1 MAEES
6 LRYKTKK
13 GLYWKFFDQF
23 MNYGMQF
30 IVGIFM
36 AVAGVFISG
45 GFGSA
50 LIRKE
55 NLTEEDLSTA
65 FYYSVIVGVVCY
77 VTLFFLSP
85 YIADF
90 YNTPVLRSLIR
101 VTALGFL
108 WGPLGTPQSV
118 ILNRRLDF
126 KNPARIS
133 VVNKVIG
140 SIVGISMAY
149 MGYGLWALVFS
160 GLVSS
165 LIGLIPNCAASVILT
180 NLYIQ
185 NIISGASLIAGL
197 LTGAGVGLI
206 ILFKTN
212 KNIKENIAIVGLL
225 YAIGVF
231 SGIVL
236 QFIGIV

>member
-30 IVGIFM
+30 IVGIFMARMLSPSDYGITALPAVFM

-77 VTLFFLSP
+77 
-85 YIADF
+85 D
-90 YNTPVLRSLIR
+90 LI
-101 VTALGFL
+101 
-108 WGPLGTPQSV
+108 
-118 ILNRRLDF
+118 F
-126 KNPARIS
+126 KGSEQCAIDTHCRCIFHIINNKEHPA
-133 VVNKVIG
+133 K
-140 SIVGISMAY
+140 
-149 MGYGLWALVFS
+149 
-160 GLVSS
+160 
-165 LIGLIPNCAASVILT
+165 
-180 NLYIQ
+180 
-185 NIISGASLIAGL
+185 
-197 LTGAGVGLI
+197 
-206 ILFKTN
+206 
-212 KNIKENIAIVGLL
+212 
-225 YAIGVF
+225 
-231 SGIVL
+231 
-236 QFIGIV
+236 